1 MVLLDSVFYDLH
13 SDGKTNTADI
23 NLKTHYAC
31 VTQYNYLLHLLHL
44 LQANPR

>member
-1 MVLLDSVFYDLH
+1 MVLLDGDFYDLH

-31 VTQYNYLLHLLHL
+31 VTQYNYLLHLLY
-44 LQANPR
+44 